1 MAARGSVRAV
11 SPTLILICV
20 VVAAYFATH
29 VAFEWLARRYMV
41 VSGAE
46 YLLLGVLL
54 GPYVS
59 GLLGP
64 GVLSGMAPFF
74 TFALGWIGLLV
85 GAQFYLPDLVR
96 ISRDSYRIAFTEAL
110 LSVALVAFP
119 LTFFL
124 AWWMAIPPVAAALP
138 ATALGAVAVATAP
151 SGITLAARVLPRSHA
166 MARQLQVTSAIDSLV
181 GVVVLGILLSL
192 YHPPVPT
199 LARSP
204 TPTEWAAI
212 GIAIGVVGGALFHLF
227 LGDERKTDRLF
238 IGLAGAVTL
247 ASGAAAYARLS
258 PLLSTMLIGMILT
271 NTSRARTELR
281 QVTTQLERPVYFTLL
296 IFAGASWE
304 LSAERWVV
312 PVVVF
317 LVLRVL
323 AKVAAAW
330 TAAAASGALA
340 TLGPGW
346 GRALLGQ
353 GGLAVA
359 LALTYQIQGT
369 LALSHVVFTAA
380 IASVLLTDLLSAR
393 LAASVVRGRDGETE
407 GATSPTAAAAAREEV

>member
-1 MAARGSVRAV
+1 M

-20 VVAAYFATH
+20 VVAAYLAAH

-46 YLLLGVLL
+46 YLILGVLL

-64 GVLSGMAPFF
+64 GVLSGMSPFF

-96 ISRDSYRIAFTEAL
+96 IPRDYYRIAFTEAL
-110 LSVALVAFP
+110 LSVALVAVP
-119 LTFFL
+119 LTFFF
-124 AWWMAIPPVAAALP
+124 AWWMAIPAEVAALP
-138 ATALGAVAVATAP
+138 AVALSAIAVATAP
-151 SGITLAARVLPRSHA
+151 SGISMASRVLPRSHA
-166 MARQLQVTSAIDSLV
+166 LARQLQVTSAIDSLV
-181 GVVVLGILLSL
+181 GVVVLAILLSL
-192 YHPPVPT
+192 YHLPVST
-199 LARSP
+199 LVRSP
-204 TPTEWAAI
+204 TATEWAVI

-227 LGDERKTDRLF
+227 LGEERKTDRLF

-271 NTSRARTELR
+271 NTSRARDELR
-281 QVTTQLERPVYFTLL
+281 QVMAQLERPVYFTLL

-304 LSAERWVV
+304 LSAERWVL

-317 LVLRVL
+317 LVLRTV
-323 AKVAAAW
+323 AKMVAAWA
-330 TAAAASGALA
+330 AAAASGAA
-340 TLGPGW
+340 SSLGPGW
-346 GRALLGQ
+346 GRALLGH

-359 LALTYQIQGT
+359 LAMTYRLQGT
-369 LALSHVVFTAA
+369 LVMSPVVFTAT
-380 IASVLLTDLLSAR
+380 IVSVLLTDLLSAR
-393 LAASVVRGRDGETE
+393 LAATVVRGREND
-407 GATSPTAAAAAREEV
+407 GATGATGPAEPAVPQRAEE